1 MKALYAKLL
10 LVQQEL
16 GAIKKEADNP
26 FFHSKYFDINALI
39 EHIKPLL
46 NKHGLLLIQPL
57 SFLNSYTTLKTILV
71 DVESGEVLET
81 ETILPDGSEPQKM
94 GSAITYFRRY
104 AIQSLFLLEAE
115 DDDGNS
121 AKPAGTGYGSVTKAV
136 PQAGTGGSGEW
147 EYKTGI
153 SKKNNKPWWGKQRPG
168 SKEMAWMTELEYAQ
182 EANGG
187 KLTPIKPAEAQAMR
201 NQPEF
206 VDESYEEHGGYGAH
220 YEELKRD

>member
-1 MKALYAKLL
+1 MKALYQKLL
-10 LVQQEL
+10 LIQNEL

-26 FFHSKYFDINALI
+26 FFKSKYFDINALI
-39 EHIKPLL
+39 EHIKPYLE
-46 NKHGLLLIQPL
+46 KHKLVLIQPL
-57 SFLNSYTTLKTILV
+57 SNVGPSGAIKTILF
-71 DVESGEVLET
+71 DTESGESIEEVTPLT
-81 ETILPDGSEPQKM
+81 HNDDPQKM

-121 AKPAGTGYGSVTKAV
+121 AKPAAKQGYTPLKA
-136 PQAGTGGSGEW
+136 QAAPVSSGEW

-168 SKEMAWMTELEYAQ
+168 SKEMVWMTELEYAQ

-187 KLTPIKPAEAQAMR
+187 RLETIKPAEAQAMR

-206 VDESYEEHGGYGAH
+206 VDEDYGQH
-220 YEELKRD
+220 DDYGDRQS